1 MSTITPHYRSIK
13 ELLQSQSFSIDEYQ
27 REYKWEKKHVDDL
40 LSDLYGKFEKSYAS
54 GDKTKA
60 VSGYDEY
67 FLGSIIVSKRESK
80 SYIVDGQ
87 QRITT
92 LTLLLIYLYHAADEH
107 DYTELKGVIRPLIY
121 SDNYGE
127 KSFNLDIPERLPVIR
142 ALFDGREFTPDGT
155 DESVRTIY
163 ERYTDIEARDM
174 ASELGNGLPHFVYWL
189 INNVG
194 LIEIVATSNAHAN
207 AIFETMNDRGKPLSP
222 VDMLKAY
229 LLAPIEDA
237 DARHD
242 ANKVW
247 RTHAYDLITWGEEHD
262 RERDAECIKAW
273 LRAQHAETIRKRGK
287 GARDE
292 DWELIGSTFHRWVR
306 NQSDRLGLMSA
317 EQNVSMMTER
327 FPFFARAYQLILDAS
342 STYTDGLESIFYNAH
357 NGFTWQ
363 NTVLLAPLRITDD
376 GDTVRRKLQ
385 AMATYL
391 DIWVM
396 QRVVNYTS
404 VNYSNTSYRMFLL
417 CNDVRRKSLSEL
429 VDILKHKLQ
438 EDDTGFDGDPDKG
451 RRGIEALS
459 INQFSKRY
467 IYHLL
472 ARLTAH
478 MDAKAGN
485 ADQFDHYVDR
495 DRDNPLDIEHV
506 WPDRYDR
513 FSDVFDTEQ
522 EFKEARD
529 HVGGL
534 VLLPADVNRSLQQ
547 KPFEEKAPIYAKQNA
562 FAGSLALGYY
572 DHQPQLKKYRE
583 QHDLPMRAYEHFG
596 MEEQEERAEL
606 IQRLAEE
613 VWSPTRLDEVL
624 Q

>member
-13 ELLQSQSFSIDEYQ
+13 ALLQSQSFSIDEYQ

-40 LSDLYGKFEKSYAS
+40 LSDLYGKFEKSYEA
-54 GDKTKA
+54 GDDTKA
-60 VSGYDEY
+60 VSEYDEY
-67 FLGSIIVSKRESK
+67 FLGSIIVSKRENK

-92 LTLLLIYLYHAADEH
+92 LTLLLIYLYHAAGKRSNSN
-107 DYTELKGVIRPLIY
+107 LQGVIVPLIY

-127 KSFNLDIPERLPVIR
+127 KSFNLDIPERLPVIK
-142 ALFDGREFTPDGT
+142 ALFNGKEFTPDGT

-163 ERYTDIEARDM
+163 ERYGDIESRDM
-174 ASELGNGLPHFVYWL
+174 AGELGEALPHFVYWL

-229 LLAPIEDA
+229 LLAPIEDPN
-237 DARHD
+237 ARRE

-247 RTHAYDLITWGEEHD
+247 RHHAYDLITWGEEHD

-273 LRAQHAETIRKRGK
+273 FRAQHAKTIRKRK
-287 GARDE
+287 KDARDQ
-292 DWELIGSTFHRWVR
+292 DWELIGSTFHRWAR
-306 NQSDRLGLMSA
+306 NQSERLGLASA
-317 EQNVSMMTER
+317 EQNVAMMTER
-327 FPFFARAYQLILDAS
+327 FPFFARAYQYILDAS
-342 STYTDGLESIFYNAH
+342 VNYTDGLESIFFNAH

-363 NTVLLAPLRITDD
+363 NTVLLAPLCTTDNQD
-376 GDTVRRKLQ
+376 IVRRKMQ

-396 QRVVNYTS
+396 RRVVNYTS

-417 CNDVRRKSLSEL
+417 CNDVRRKPLPEL
-429 VDILKHKLQ
+429 VSTLKKKLDQ
-438 EDDTGFDGDPDKG
+438 DAFGFDGNAEKG
-451 RRGIEALS
+451 RAGIRALS
-459 INQFSKRY
+459 INHFSRRY

-478 MDAKAGN
+478 LDAKEGN
-485 ADQFDHYVDR
+485 ADHFDHYVDR
-495 DRDNPLDIEHV
+495 DRENPLDIEHI

-513 FSDVFDTEQ
+513 FSHAFDSKQ
-522 EFKEARD
+522 EFAEARD

-547 KPFEEKAPIYAKQNA
+547 KPFEAKAPVYAKQNA
-562 FAGSLALGYY
+562 FAGSLAPGYY
-572 DHQPQLKKYRE
+572 DHQPRLKRYRE
-583 QHDLPMRAYEHFG
+583 QNNLPLKSYDHFG
-596 MEEQEERAEL
+596 VQGQEERAEL
-606 IQRLAEE
+606 IERLAEE
-613 VWSPTRLDEVL
+613 VWSPTRLDGVL
-624 Q
+624 E